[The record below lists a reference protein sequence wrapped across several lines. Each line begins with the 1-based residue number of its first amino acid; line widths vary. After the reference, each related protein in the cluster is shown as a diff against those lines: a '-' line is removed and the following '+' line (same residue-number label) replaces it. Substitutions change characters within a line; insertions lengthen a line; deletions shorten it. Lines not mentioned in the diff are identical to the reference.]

1 MKKIPTLNYIKVFIL
16 FVITLFI
23 VLILSKNYKQKIQ
36 YERTND
42 DVMSF
47 LSTVKYDELESY
59 LVENYDGFIYMAPS
73 TDISLEPF
81 EKNLKEYILSEEL
94 EKVFVYLDNSDYS
107 NDMYNSLKKL
117 FFSSSLANQVTLN
130 NKPNVFAVKDGK
142 IVSVLYMSPGNIL
155 LDEVQKFIDANEVEN
170 D

>member
-1 MKKIPTLNYIKVFIL
+1 MKKIPTINYIKVFIL
-16 FVITLFI
+16 FVITCFS
-23 VLILSKNYKQKIQ
+23 VLILAKNYKQKVH

-47 LSTVKYDELESY
+47 LSIVKYDELESY

-73 TDISLEPF
+73 ANASLETF
-81 EKNLKEYILSEEL
+81 EKEFKEYILSEEL

-107 NDMYNSLKKL
+107 SDMYNELKKS
-117 FFSSSLANQVTLN
+117 FFSTSLVSTVTLSN
-130 NKPNVFAVKDGK
+130 ESNVFAVQDGE
-142 IVSVLYMSPGNIL
+142 IVAVLYMTPNDIS
-155 LDEVQKFIDANEVEN
+155 LDDVQKFINANEVEN

>member
-1 MKKIPTLNYIKVFIL
+1 MKKIPTFNYIKVFIL
-16 FVITLFI
+16 FVITIFT
-23 VLILSKNYKQKIQ
+23 VLILSNNYKQKMQ

-47 LSTVKYDELESY
+47 LSNVKYDELESY

-73 TDISLEPF
+73 TDISLESF
-81 EKNLKEYILSEEL
+81 EKSLKEYILSEEL

-107 NDMYNSLKKL
+107 SDMYNTLKKS
-117 FFSSSLANQVTLN
+117 FFLPSLASQVTLSN
-130 NKPNVFAVKDGK
+130 EPNVFAVKDGK
-142 IVSVLYMSPGNIL
+142 IVSVLYMTPNNISL
-155 LDEVQKFIDANEVEN
+155 EDIQKFINANEVEN